1 MLVVNT
7 DKNSIRER
15 NSYLSNDPYGPVPII
30 PEKSIVRAD
39 VFRNGRVDVSRSGH
53 HRVKKLKFRALAL
66 RQRNCGLYVG
76 LKAENRAKLLVG
88 IWCQENKNKSKK
100 DVFFVRL
107 VASVGQRKT
116 SESP

>member
-7 DKNSIRER
+7 DKNSNREW

-30 PEKSIVRAD
+30 PEKTIVRAN

-53 HRVKKLKFRALAL
+53 RK
-66 RQRNCGLYVG
+66 
-76 LKAENRAKLLVG
+76 E
-88 IWCQENKNKSKK
+88 
-100 DVFFVRL
+100 FFVRL